1 MVKNKNILLMAA
13 MLLSGSGMA
22 TAQQADSTYTG
33 EPVMPMDTVKTDT
46 IIYQEPT
53 LITTKSKLLT
63 RTYGD
68 SIALRWVPE
77 DYVSWKYL
85 CLTGVNVLRTETD
98 ADDFAIDT
106 LAYGLKPLTE
116 EQFRAKYAQTDS
128 NALVAQGVLYGEGRL
143 GPNQTQDQPGS
154 WGASMEYNNEQ
165 DMSFAFAMLVA
176 EWRPDLARDMAVGF
190 LDRTAKPGKT
200 YDYYIQPTKWET
212 DGRLIFEPGVAEGV
226 ENKPYEPAIFNPRMT
241 DSISSPRRHVLGWWD
256 DKHSTYEIYRR
267 FVTDADGNQVD
278 GQWEH
283 LNRKPYLSVIDLPEG
298 DNYKAFGDSVPS
310 FGVYEYMIAGHDAF
324 GGLVPSV
331 NPIRVNVYDNEPPTA
346 PQLKAIVIGY
356 PDDDIRGR
364 IQAHIIWEKDTLEK
378 DLQGYVVRY
387 YNARISGETWIELNE
402 EMIPPTDTM
411 YVAEVTGLRT
421 GMLQVAAYDHS
432 GNEST
437 SLSQLI
443 EIHDYKAPAA
453 PDSLTAQVTQP
464 ELNSIVGKDVKYA
477 YVILRWRPNPEDD
490 DIMHYDVAFA
500 NDTTHAFQRLNEQS
514 ILETW
519 CIDSLAVDV
528 NQKYIYYKVRATDYS
543 TNEGEWS
550 PWIQVK
556 RPHITPPTQPHLD
569 RSAHSDAEGMH
580 MEWIVGTDADMDY
593 HVAYRGLSQDGP
605 WEVIGRYDAD
615 SLRAC
620 GYRITIDDNP
630 PYDRE
635 NRYYYYVESFNSSP
649 FTSKS
654 LAVSWLHAGP
664 KVVKAGIEL
673 AGDYDERSKL
683 TKLAWTTGRLPIDA
697 PYYYCV
703 YRKGPGEDKF
713 KFMISVASDKA
724 EYADNL
730 LGKGETAQYY
740 VMIQWRDG
748 RQSALSNTVTVSRR
762 P

>member
-53 LITTKSKLLT
+53 LITTKIKLLT

-267 FVTDADGNQVD
+267 FVTDADGNKID
-278 GQWEH
+278 GTWEH

-324 GGLVPSV
+324 GGLVPSI

-421 GMLQVAAYDHS
+421 GMIQVAAYDKS

-453 PDSLTAQVTQP
+453 PDSLWAQVTQP

-477 YVILRWRPNPEDD
+477 YVILHWRPNPEDD

-500 NDTTHAFQRLNEQS
+500 NDSTHPFLTKAQVRVPMYADTLV
-514 ILETW
+514 L
-519 CIDSLAVDV
+519 DV
-528 NQKYIYYKVRATDYS
+528 NQKYIYYRVRAVDYS
-543 TNEGEWS
+543 NNFGEWC
-550 PWIQVK
+550 PWIRVA
-556 RPHITPPTQPHLD
+556 RPHVTPPTQPHLD
-569 RSAHSDAEGMH
+569 ASSHTDEKGMH
-580 MEWIVGTDADMDY
+580 MEWVVGTDADMLY
-593 HVAYRGLSQDGP
+593 HLAYRRCGDNGP
-605 WEVIGRYDAD
+605 WELIGRYDAD
-615 SLRAC
+615 SLRQTN
-620 GYRITIDDNP
+620 YTIVIDDDP
-630 PYDRE
+630 AYDTRQ
-635 NRYYYYVESFNSSP
+635 RYYYMVESFNSSP
-649 FTSKS
+649 YSSQS
-654 LAVSWLHAGP
+654 LAVSWLHRGP
-664 KVVKAGIEL
+664 HVVDVEL
-673 AGDYDERSKL
+673 TAQGAWVSHEQLARLTWTRSDL
-683 TKLAWTTGRLPIDA
+683 PDRLRQTRH
-697 PYYYCV
+697 YYCV
-703 YRKGPGEDKF
+703 FRKGPKDKRF
-713 KFMISVASDKA
+713 RYQYNVEET
-724 EYADNL
+724 EYVDRQL
-730 LGKGETAQYY
+730 RPGETAEYY
-740 VMIQWRDG
+740 VVLRFDDG
-748 RQSALSNTVTVSRR
+748 RESQPSNVVTITRDK
-762 P
+762 

>member
-1 MVKNKNILLMAA
+1 MVNSKNILIMAA
-13 MLLSGSGMA
+13 MLLGSSMA
-22 TAQQADSTYTG
+22 TAQQADSTYID
-33 EPVMPMDTVKTDT
+33 EPVMPMDTVKADT

-53 LITTKSKLLT
+53 LITTKIKLLA

-98 ADDFAIDT
+98 AEDFNIDT
-106 LAYGLKPLTE
+106 LAYALKPLSE

-212 DGRLIFEPGVAEGV
+212 DGRLIFEPGVVEGLLN
-226 ENKPYEPAIFNPRMT
+226 ESYTPQLFNPRMV

-256 DKHSTYEIYRR
+256 DKYSTYEIYRR
-267 FVTDADGNQVD
+267 AVSDADGKTID

-283 LNRKPYLSVIDLPEG
+283 INKKPYLSVVDLPEG

-310 FGVYEYMIAGHDAF
+310 FGVYEYFIAGHDAF
-324 GGLVPSV
+324 GSLVPSV
-331 NPIRVNVYDNEPPTA
+331 DPIKVNVYDNEPPSA

-378 DLQGYVVRY
+378 DLQGYIVRY
-387 YNARISGETWIELNE
+387 YNAKISGETWIDLND
-402 EMIPPTDTM
+402 EMISPTDTM
-411 YVAEVTGLRT
+411 YTAEVTGLRT
-421 GMLQVAAYDHS
+421 GMIQIAAYDKS

-443 EIHDYKAPAA
+443 EIHDFKAPAA
-453 PDSLTAQVTQP
+453 PDSLTAQVLNP
-464 ELNSIVGKDVKYA
+464 ELNSLVEKEVKYA
-477 YVILRWRPNPEDD
+477 YVILRWKPNPEDD
-490 DIMHYDVAFA
+490 DISYFDVAFA
-500 NDTTHAFQRLNEQS
+500 NDTTHAFQRLNEES
-514 ILETW
+514 VTETW
-519 CIDSLAVDV
+519 YIDSLAVDV
-528 NQKYIYYKVRATDYS
+528 NQKYIYYKVRAVDYS
-543 TNEGEWS
+543 TNIGPWS
-550 PWIQVK
+550 PWIQVT

-569 RSAHSDAEGMH
+569 RSGHNDLEGMH

-593 HVAYRGLSQDGP
+593 HVAYRGLSPDGP
-605 WEVIGRYDAD
+605 WDVIGRYDHD
-615 SLRAC
+615 SLTTKN
-620 GYRITIDDNP
+620 YTIVIDDNP

-635 NRYYYYVESFNSSP
+635 RRYYYYVESFNSSP

-664 KVVKAGIEL
+664 KVWKAKIEL
-673 AGDYDERSKL
+673 AGDYDERTNE
-683 TKLAWTTGRLPIDA
+683 TKLAWTTGKLPFDA
-697 PYYYCV
+697 PYYYCIH
-703 YRKGPGEDKF
+703 RRGPGEDKF
-713 KFMISVASDKA
+713 RFVVSVPSDKL
-724 EYADNL
+724 EYADKQ
-730 LGKGETAQYY
+730 LGKGEQAEYF

-748 RQSALSNTVTVSRR
+748 RQSTQSNTVSIRR
-762 P
+762 GE